1 MLIKPGKKS
10 NVKLIINL
18 QEVYEIRNRKERELD
33 YYNKELEKL
42 QIEMAFIKQEINLT
56 NTIIDIIETE
66 KVVDLRE
73 YVENK
78 KNESS

>member
-56 NTIIDIIETE
+56 NTIIDIIEP
-66 KVVDLRE
+66 
-73 YVENK
+73 N
-78 KNESS
+78 SSAITAMI

>member
-1 MLIKPGKKS
+1 MLIKPNKS
-10 NVKLIINL
+10 NVKLIIDL

-42 QIEMAFIKQEINLT
+42 QKEMAFIRQEINLT

-73 YVENK
+73 YVEKK

>member
-1 MLIKPGKKS
+1 
-10 NVKLIINL
+10 
-18 QEVYEIRNRKERELD
+18 
-33 YYNKELEKL
+33 
-42 QIEMAFIKQEINLT
+42 MAFIKQEINPT

-78 KNESS
+78 KNEPSQYRSQNGVWRMSKPIKIYLSQR

>member
-1 MLIKPGKKS
+1 MLIKPNKS
-10 NVKLIINL
+10 NVKLIIDL

-42 QIEMAFIKQEINLT
+42 QREMAFIRQEINLT

-73 YVENK
+73 YVEKK

>member
-1 MLIKPGKKS
+1 MLIKPGNS

-18 QEVYEIRNRKERELD
+18 QEVYDIRNRKERELEH
-33 YYNKELEKL
+33 YNRELEQL
-42 QIEMAFIKQEINLT
+42 QIKMAFIKQEINLT
-56 NTIIDIIETE
+56 HTIIDIIETE

>member
-1 MLIKPGKKS
+1 MLIKPGKS

-18 QEVYEIRNRKERELD
+18 QEVYEIRDRKERELA
-33 YYNKELEKL
+33 YYTKQLEELHQK
-42 QIEMAFIKQEINLT
+42 MGFIKQEINLT
-56 NTIIDIIETE
+56 HTIIDIIETE

>member
-1 MLIKPGKKS
+1 MLIKPNKS
-10 NVKLIINL
+10 NVKLIIDL

-42 QIEMAFIKQEINLT
+42 QKEMAFIRQEINLT

-73 YVENK
+73 YVEK
-78 KNESS
+78 KRNESS

>member
-1 MLIKPGKKS
+1 
-10 NVKLIINL
+10 
-18 QEVYEIRNRKERELD
+18 
-33 YYNKELEKL
+33 
-42 QIEMAFIKQEINLT
+42 MAFIKQEINLT
-56 NTIIDIIETE
+56 HTIIDIIETE

>member
-1 MLIKPGKKS
+1 MLIKPGKS

-73 YVENK
+73 YVEK
-78 KNESS
+78 KRNESS

>member
-56 NTIIDIIETE
+56 NTIINIIETE

>member
-1 MLIKPGKKS
+1 MLIKPNKS
-10 NVKLIINL
+10 NVKLIIDL

-42 QIEMAFIKQEINLT
+42 QKEMAFIRQEINLT

-66 KVVDLRE
+66 KVVDLKE

-78 KNESS
+78 RNESS

>member
-1 MLIKPGKKS
+1 MLIKPGKS

-18 QEVYEIRNRKERELD
+18 QEVYEIRDRKERELA
-33 YYNKELEKL
+33 YYTKQLEELNVK
-42 QIEMAFIKQEINLT
+42 MGFIKQEINLT
-56 NTIIDIIETE
+56 HTIIDIIETE

-73 YVENK
+73 YVEKK

>member
-1 MLIKPGKKS
+1 MLIKPGKS

-42 QIEMAFIKQEINLT
+42 QREMAFIKQEINLT

-73 YVENK
+73 YVEKK